1 MSKFTPYRPSFVETS
16 KKTATSSLKEAKKL
30 IKKLKEEEADPKD
43 IEKIID
49 AIDEVVTDAIEDL
62 GAGSPVVGDLIDA
75 AKDLDMHYGIASG
88 EEEIIMT
95 EEEED
100 SEEDDEELEEA
111 EEDDSEKEDDDE
123 EEEMKEEESEDELEE
138 VFITRSLFVD
148 RFTEGVKF
156 DRALLD
162 ESDMLP
168 DIVFTFKSE
177 LVSPD

>member
-1 MSKFTPYRPSFVETS
+1 MSKFTPYKPSFVETS
-16 KKTATSSLKEAKKL
+16 KKTATSSLKEAKRL

-43 IEKIID
+43 IAKIID

-111 EEDDSEKEDDDE
+111 EEDDSEKKDD
-123 EEEMKEEESEDELEE
+123 EEEMKEEESEDEEKDDEE
-138 VFITRSLFVD
+138 D
-148 RFTEGVKF
+148 KPEKEEKK
-156 DRALLD
+156 
-162 ESDMLP
+162 ESYKP
-168 DIVFTFKSE
+168 YKRTFK
-177 LVSPD
+177 